1 MLKRPG
7 RRGSRGSVLALAV
20 VLVVALPGCRL
31 KNTGGDAANG
41 KKLFVAKCGA
51 CHVMQ
56 RAGTKGVQG
65 PNLDNAFA
73 QDRADGFGSSTI
85 RGVVN
90 HQIVYPNRNG
100 VMPGKLYTGQN
111 ALDVATY
118 VGDSVS
124 KSGPDTGAVANAVPT
139 LNKKPVVAKNGTA
152 EIDADPTGQLAF
164 LASSASSPAGQL
176 TLKMQNKS
184 TTPHDIAIKGSG
196 ANTAGKI
203 VQNGGISTVSVSLK
217 PGTYEF
223 YCTVP
228 GHEQAGMKGTL
239 TVK

>member
-1 MLKRPG
+1 MLAHRT
-7 RRGSRGSVLALAV
+7 RGAFRGFA
-20 VLVVALPGCRL
+20 LVVAAALLLGLSGCRL

-65 PNLDNAFA
+65 PNLDVAFA

-90 HQIVYPNRNG
+90 HQILYPNRNG
-100 VMPGKLYTGQN
+100 VMPGKLYTGED

-118 VGDSVS
+118 VGASVS
-124 KSGPDTGAVANAVPT
+124 KPGPDTGAVANAVPT
-139 LNKKPVVAKNGTA
+139 LNKKPAVAKNGNL

-164 LASSASSPAGQL
+164 LAGSASAPSGQL

-184 TTPHDIAIKGSG
+184 STPHDIAVKGNG
-196 ANTAGKI
+196 TNMGGKV
-203 VQNGGISTVSVSLK
+203 VQNGGVSMVSVSLK

-223 YCTVP
+223 YCTVA

>member
-1 MLKRPG
+1 MIAAAA
-7 RRGSRGSVLALAV
+7 ALG
-20 VLVVALPGCRL
+20 LALPGCQV
-31 KNTGGDAANG
+31 KDSGGDAANG

-65 PNLDNAFA
+65 PNLDDAFA
-73 QDRADGFGSSTI
+73 QDRADGFHSDTI

-100 VMPGKLYTGQN
+100 VMPAKLYTGQD

-124 KSGPDTGAVANAVPT
+124 KSGQDTGAVANAVPT
-139 LNKKPVVAKNGTA
+139 VNKKPVVAKNGNL

-164 LASSASSPAGQL
+164 LAGSASAPSGQV

-184 TTPHDIAIKGSG
+184 TTPHDIAVKGSG
-196 ANTAGKI
+196 ANMAGKI
-203 VQNGGISTVSVSLK
+203 VQGGGVSTVSVNLK

-223 YCTVP
+223 YCTVA